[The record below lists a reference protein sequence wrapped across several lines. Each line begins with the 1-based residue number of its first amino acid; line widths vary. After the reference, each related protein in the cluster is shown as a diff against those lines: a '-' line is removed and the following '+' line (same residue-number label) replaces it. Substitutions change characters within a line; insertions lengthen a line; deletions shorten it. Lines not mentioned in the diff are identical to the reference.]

1 MDNRFW
7 PLSCPAKM
15 ADGRHS
21 TNYMNPRVFN
31 QKIRSINELGS
42 SHEYRQFL
50 QNNANKI
57 MENERKYID
66 ENFKCEVRCQDEEP
80 IVDNKTC
87 GN

>member
-80 IVDNKTC
+80 IADNKTC